1 MRIDRYET
9 VRELGRGGMGT
20 VYEAVTDE
28 GARVALKVFTLDHGN
43 VELLERR
50 FQAEARI
57 LQELGRVRDYGLSEG
72 RPWFAMD
79 LVLNAAGESET
90 LEAARKK
97 GDVPDGVLRRW
108 FSELVDA
115 LKELHARGI
124 VHRDVKLENVLV
136 DAEGHAILTDFGV
149 SRILND
155 DLRAK
160 FDLSTT
166 FVTGET
172 TGSRPVMG
180 SYWYLAPEVRE
191 GGEATE
197 ASDWYALGVLFFR
210 LLTGM
215 WYEPGSRAFDL
226 LEPFPSFWREMLP
239 KLLGTVEER
248 QTAVQMCVERPQRRH
263 GRKVALVALS
273 VLVLGI
279 MSGVGWFG
287 WRVGRPQM
295 AETIVMRDCGGY
307 ALSET
312 PVTRMQWVQVMGG
325 DSPSEETAN
334 WPITNITWDEA
345 TNFCAR
351 LTAARRAAKP
361 YRLPT
366 AKEWCDAFRKGK
378 TVDRIEWKQ
387 SVSSPLRK
395 QACEVGWFGQD
406 ELGRVKNANVVE
418 WYRARKKSCPTLKDI
433 DPTFPPEAIGGNKD
447 AWMRRSAHV
456 PMPVALKPANELGL
470 YDMAGNVFEMVQDRT
485 SANVPHSYSSTEYGF
500 QYQGMPPAGTETPV
514 LFGQPFTPGINCD
527 EPWGTHF
534 PKMPHMG
541 FRLAQ

>member
-9 VRELGRGGMGT
+9 VRELGRGGMGV
-20 VYEAVTDE
+20 VYEAVADD

-43 VELLERR
+43 IELLSRR
-50 FQAEARI
+50 FRAEAQI
-57 LQELGRVRDYGLSEG
+57 LQELGRVLDFGIAEE

-90 LEAARKK
+90 LEIARKR
-97 GDVPDGVLRRW
+97 GDIPEVVLRQW
-108 FSELVDA
+108 FTELVGT
-115 LKELHARGI
+115 LQELHARGI

-136 DAEGHAILTDFGV
+136 DAEGHAVLTDFGV

-155 DLRAK
+155 ELRAK
-160 FDLSTT
+160 FELSTT

-172 TGSRPVMG
+172 TGSRPIMG

-191 GGEATE
+191 GEEATE

-226 LEPFPSFWREMLP
+226 LAPFPSFWRESLP
-239 KLLGTVEER
+239 KLLGPAEGR
-248 QTAVQMCVERPQRRH
+248 AAAVQMATPSMKKRGGWKV
-263 GRKVALVALS
+263 GLVVAAVAVVALVA
-273 VLVLGI
+273 
-279 MSGVGWFG
+279 G
-287 WRVGRPQM
+287 WRGWWSRRP
-295 AETIVMRDCGGY
+295 AVAWTIVMRDCGGY

-312 PVTRMQWVQVMGG
+312 TVTRMQWVQVMGG
-325 DSPSEETAN
+325 DSPQKGMEN
-334 WPITNITWDEA
+334 WPMTNITWAEA

-351 LTAARRAAKP
+351 LTAVQGAKKP

-366 AKEWCDAFRKGK
+366 AKEWCAAYRKGK
-378 TVDRIEWKQ
+378 TVDWIEWQ
-387 SVSSPLRK
+387 RSTSSPLRK

-406 ELGRVKNANVVE
+406 EQGRVKNANVRE
-418 WYRARKKSCPTLKDI
+418 WYSARKKSCPRLKDI
-433 DPTFPPEAIGGNKD
+433 DPTFPPEVIRENKD
-447 AWMRRSAHV
+447 TWMRRSAHV

-485 SANVPHSYSSTEYGF
+485 STNVPHSYSNTEYGF
-500 QYQGMPPAGTETPV
+500 QYQGMPPPGTETPV

-534 PKMPHMG
+534 PKMPHVG